1 MASFNLCRQMF
12 AIGGVTAIPFIF
24 VQNKNKVLYC
34 TKEGKKKTPQSDHK
48 MVHFASE
55 LCAKWLSITCKQYK
69 KGKTMASPSEYI
81 LKFLEAGVMNIYAL

>member
-34 TKEGKKKTPQSDHK
+34 TKEGKKKPHNQITSWFILQVSYVQNDCPSP
-48 MVHFASE
+48 AN
-55 LCAKWLSITCKQYK
+55 SIKKEKQWHL
-69 KGKTMASPSEYI
+69 PR
-81 LKFLEAGVMNIYAL
+81 NIF